1 MIKIKY
7 KYFIFTPLIFILFS
21 IFFPILNLIRITL
34 NFDPLKIKNSEST
47 SYSYEI
53 LSSDNKILSKLSRK
67 FDVQDNTHLIPF
79 FIKYSFIS
87 GEDKRFFDHNGIDL
101 IGLLRASISNLRSG
115 YFKEGGSTI
124 TQQLARLI
132 FLNNDLSFQRKVK
145 EIIISLLLDLKYS
158 KNQILKLY
166 LNNIYLGS
174 GAYGINEASQVY
186 FGKLLK
192 ELTLSEISLI
202 AGLAPAP
209 SIYSPYENINLAIKQ
224 RNKILKSMFID
235 GHISLNEKNEA
246 LQEKVKLKYQTN
258 NKDLKDKLLVNFIL
272 QEANKK
278 IKNNK
283 KYKFLRIKSSINKN
297 WQRI

>member
-1 MIKIKY
+1 MDGKKY
-7 KYFIFTPLIFILFS
+7 KYLIFTPSIFILLS

-34 NFDPLKIKNSEST
+34 SFDPNKINNSKSRN
-47 SYSYEI
+47 YSYEI
-53 LSSDNKILSKLSRK
+53 LSSDNKILKKLSRK
-67 FDVQDNTHLIPF
+67 FDVLDNTNAIPF
-79 FIKYSFIS
+79 FLKYSFIS
-87 GEDKRFFDHNGIDL
+87 GEDKRFFNHNGIDL
-101 IGLLRASISNLRSG
+101 IGLSRAFISNIQSG

-124 TQQLARLI
+124 TQQVARLV
-132 FLNNDLSFQRKVK
+132 FLNNDISFQRKIK

-209 SIYSPYENINLAIKQ
+209 SIYSPYENIDLAIKK
-224 RNKILKSMFID
+224 RNKI
-235 GHISLNEKNEA
+235 
-246 LQEKVKLKYQTN
+246 
-258 NKDLKDKLLVNFIL
+258 
-272 QEANKK
+272 
-278 IKNNK
+278 
-283 KYKFLRIKSSINKN
+283 
-297 WQRI
+297 